1 MIRCP
6 NCTAQL
12 EFNVESQKVTCDY
25 CGCTFNPKELKEEVK
40 KAKEEVKKE
49 KEEVKKEKEDEK
61 VETYE
66 GKSYSCSQCGATLLT
81 FDETA
86 ITFCSYCGSQAMIE
100 SKLIKRNNPQYIIPF
115 KKTKEECINAYKK
128 KLSELFFVPNY
139 MKSDIVIEK
148 FRGIYI
154 PYCIYKLSFHGYTSN
169 KGSKYSHRRGDY
181 QYYDDYKIDA
191 KIDADYNGISY
202 DVLSNLYDRFSHS
215 IPHNFKEAEK
225 FNTNYLAGFY
235 ADTVDVSDHIYEDN
249 AIKIANTDSTN
260 QLLKQKEYLNHG
272 CYNPK
277 VNFSVSE
284 KNMGMFPLYF
294 LAIRDKK
301 EEYVNYA
308 IVNGQT
314 GKVVADLPVD
324 FKKYVLASLLLTIP
338 IYIVIN
344 LLLVVIPQYVCAIS
358 LVSAIIS
365 LIISIVQMNKIN
377 KREKHLDDEG
387 YTYINEEK
395 KTKKAKK
402 IKFKYIYKQLI
413 AIVLS
418 TIILFSGL
426 VHDAYYYGASI
437 ITLFLVILS
446 FYDLTK
452 EHNLLVSTKLPQL
465 EKRGG
470 NEDE

>member
-1 MIRCP
+1 
-6 NCTAQL
+6 
-12 EFNVESQKVTCDY
+12 
-25 CGCTFNPKELKEEVK
+25 
-40 KAKEEVKKE
+40 
-49 KEEVKKEKEDEK
+49 
-61 VETYE
+61 
-66 GKSYSCSQCGATLLT
+66 
-81 FDETA
+81 
-86 ITFCSYCGSQAMIE
+86 MIE
-100 SKLIKRNNPQYIIPF
+100 SKLIKRNNPQYIIRF
-115 KKTKEECINAYKK
+115 KQTKVECINAYKK

-426 VHDAYYYGASI
+426 VHDAYYYGTSI

>member
-40 KAKEEVKKE
+40 KA

>member
-40 KAKEEVKKE
+40 KAKEEVKKA

-365 LIISIVQMNKIN
+365 LIVSIVQMNKIN

>member
-40 KAKEEVKKE
+40 KAKEEVKKA

-249 AIKIANTDSTN
+249 AITIANTDSTN